1 MDGGVVSAL
10 EWREKMT
17 VAPTLKHA
25 DGMVMAVI
33 GERTIVFPS
42 EAAARFFVAAYT
54 DVPNLAGEVASLRT
68 WLDEGAL
75 HAAETRI
82 RALEAENVAL
92 RARKAVLEG
101 QLGDLA
107 GRAAKTAQRARL
119 LASALKQGK
128 TP

>member
-1 MDGGVVSAL
+1 VVSAL
-10 EWREKMT
+10 DWREKMR
-17 VAPTLKHA
+17 VAPRLHHS
-25 DGMVMAVI
+25 DGMVVAVL

-42 EAAARFFVAAYT
+42 EADARFFVEAYI
-54 DVPNLAGEVASLRT
+54 DIPNLVGEVASLRT

-75 HAAETRI
+75 HAAETRA
-82 RALEAENVAL
+82 RRLEAENVAL

-107 GRAAKTAQRARL
+107 GRAAKSAQRARV

-128 TP
+128 P